1 MNKTSCS
8 LYCVL
13 HAVCYLFN
21 FYWSF
26 GIHNLL
32 EFQMDPVLFQTKTG
46 WDFVYANIFTKSV
59 LKGRFFGVF
68 VVFNGSEKGTLTRNG
83 LTYVFY
89 YWTKCIT
96 KQDFSWTTCSFIRPK
111 CENNMTFALL
121 FGQYMRIYIEQVQG
135 CFSPCTGYYCVVTYI
150 HLICINTESNV
161 ERNTW
166 GNFWVW
172 INTEAYLGIFEKSLM
187 QKAVNYFQRN
197 SQPWMLN
204 KVINTF
210 MYHSFSIVVTRCHS
224 FYLVVI

>member
-1 MNKTSCS
+1 MRLCLHQYFHKICIERKVFWCFCCFQWEWKGNINPQWAYVCVLLLNKMHNKT
-8 LYCVL
+8 
-13 HAVCYLFN
+13 
-21 FYWSF
+21 
-26 GIHNLL
+26 G
-32 EFQMDPVLFQTKTG
+32 FQLDNMFL
-46 WDFVYANIFTKSV
+46 
-59 LKGRFFGVF
+59 
-68 VVFNGSEKGTLTRNG
+68 
-83 LTYVFY
+83 
-89 YWTKCIT
+89 
-96 KQDFSWTTCSFIRPK
+96 FIRPK

-197 SQPWMLN
+197 TQPWMLN